1 MTSTTD
7 NRRRER
13 AGMSERD
20 VVAMEIIRAIEE
32 YENSAIPESW
42 EVARVAAFRA
52 ADAILEALSAYRGK
66 L

>member
-7 NRRRER
+7 QRRRER
-13 AGMSERD
+13 AGMSERE

-32 YENSAIPESW
+32 YENSAIPENW
-42 EVARVAAFRA
+42 DVAKAAAFRA
-52 ADAILEALSAYRGK
+52 ADAVLAALSAYRGK